1 MKKFFRSLVLGWIGV
16 AVLVTGAL
24 PASAGR
30 RIEAVGAV
38 PIFEDA
44 GQAAQSSARTAA
56 FDKAIWEAVLR
67 VAEELRASDLAAKEA
82 RATLEKQSRE
92 EEERL
97 RKERERAAAQAK
109 NLDPVPLFGGGS
121 NAAEDGTVV
130 EVGLPDEAETKMAP
144 REILRLALGDQPR
157 GYTNRYRISEDRGLR
172 ERLFTGDENPEV
184 SSEYVVV
191 AQVDVDVERIRK
203 ALVKAGVIDMVVDAN
218 VELGSQLRLV
228 ILDPLNY
235 RLVTDL
241 QRVIEEEM
249 EHSSAL
255 PLEFERGQAVLAV
268 RSDLGPENF
277 ARSLIRRL
285 PAQLHVK
292 QATVRGDEIVMRF
305 EVLLPIEEGAETAS
319 PGGR

>member
-1 MKKFFRSLVLGWIGV
+1 MKNFYGSLALGLIGV

-56 FDKAIWEAVLR
+56 FDRAIWEAVLR

-82 RATLEKQSRE
+82 RATLEKQRYE
-92 EEERL
+92 EEDRL
-97 RKERERAAAQAK
+97 RKERERAAAQAR

-121 NAAEDGTVV
+121 NATVDETGI
-130 EVGLPDEAETKMAP
+130 EVGKPDEVETEMAP
-144 REILRLALGDQPR
+144 REILRRALGDQPR

-172 ERLFTGDENPEV
+172 ERLFTGGDDPDV

-203 ALVKAGVIDMVVDAN
+203 ALVKAGVIDLVVDVT
-218 VELGSQLRLV
+218 VEIAGQLRLV

-235 RLVTDL
+235 RLLTDL

-285 PAQLHVK
+285 PAELHVK
-292 QATVRGDEIVMRF
+292 QATVRGDEIAMRF
-305 EVLLPIEEGAETAS
+305 EVRPVEEGSETAS
-319 PGGR
+319 QEGR